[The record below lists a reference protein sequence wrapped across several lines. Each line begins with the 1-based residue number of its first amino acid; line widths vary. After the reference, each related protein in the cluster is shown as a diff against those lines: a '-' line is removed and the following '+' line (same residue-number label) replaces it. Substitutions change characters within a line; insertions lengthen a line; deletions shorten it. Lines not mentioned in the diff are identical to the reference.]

1 MIFSPQHKTGDLMN
15 KKTKRTF
22 TPEFRLECAQLIVD
36 KGYSYRQASEAM
48 NVGSTTLESW
58 VRQLRRERQGITP
71 SATPITPDQQ
81 RIRELEKQVRR
92 LEEQNTIFKKG
103 YRALNVRLAEQFTI
117 AARLSD
123 SHTVVSLCSALEI
136 HRSSYRYW
144 RKRRDTV
151 NPARVRLCSE
161 IRRAWNQSRG
171 SAGARTLAEMLTQNG
186 VPMSRYRA
194 GRLMKYLNLS
204 SCQPG
209 KHQYKNARQEH
220 TSLPNLLE
228 RQFAVPE
235 PDRVWCGD
243 ITYLWAGNRW
253 CYLAVVMDLFARRVI
268 GWSLS
273 AHADTALISSAL
285 RMTYETRG
293 QPRDVVFHSD
303 QGSQYTGLKYQ
314 QLLWRCRI
322 NQSVSRRGNCWDN
335 SPMERFFRSLKTEWV
350 PTNGYAGKDEARQ
363 QINDYILNYYNSV
376 RPHHYN
382 GGLTPEESENRYH
395 FYCKTV
401 ANIT

>member
-1 MIFSPQHKTGDLMN
+1 MISSPQHKTGDLMN

-58 VRQLRRERQGITP
+58 VRQLRRERQGIAP

-103 YRALNVRLAEQFTI
+103 YRALDVRLAERFTI
-117 AARLSD
+117 VARLSD
-123 SHTVVSLCSALEI
+123 SHSVVSLCSALEI

-220 TSLPNLLE
+220 TCLPNLLE

-243 ITYLWAGNRW
+243 ITYIWAGNRW
-253 CYLAVVMDLFARRVI
+253 CYLEVGMDLFARRVI

-273 AHADTALISSAL
+273 ANADTALISSAL
-285 RMTYETRG
+285 RMAYEVRG
-293 QPRDVVFHSD
+293 QPRDVMFHSD

-314 QLLWRCRI
+314 QLLWRYRI
-322 NQSVSRRGNCWDN
+322 KQSVSRRGNCWDN

-350 PTNGYAGKDEARQ
+350 PTDGYTGKDVARQ
-363 QINDYILNYYNSV
+363 QISSYILNYYNSV

-401 ANIT
+401 ASIT